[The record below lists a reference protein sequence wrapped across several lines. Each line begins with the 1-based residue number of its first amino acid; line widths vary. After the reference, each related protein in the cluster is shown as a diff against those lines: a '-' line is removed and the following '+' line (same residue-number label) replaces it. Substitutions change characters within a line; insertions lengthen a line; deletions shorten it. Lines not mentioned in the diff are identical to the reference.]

1 MKTFSDYFQTKDGG
15 VVGINRRAINAERK
29 KFLAALEANGL
40 NRDDPIYSLVVEDF
54 EDQFAKVEQIGR
66 RLTELTK
73 ERKGMEYDFNRV
85 LNVVGSAVDKE
96 GWGEGGSRENVS
108 YTEEQIARDIA
119 KAAEGEEFAAL
130 EELKEL
136 LDSSTL
142 QGNKIVIPKSILN
155 VQDEEGDPAVYKVSE
170 GETLMGPAVFA
181 KYLRQFE
188 EERGIDLENMLPAR
202 FASATGEQ
210 LKEDFDEL
218 YNNATEQIES
228 SQNVIK
234 EFEDLTKDLVRDTSV
249 VNDFF
254 ENVDRPIDLVKV
266 LSPETLRLI
275 EDQQDLLTSS
285 DFEGKSAR
293 DKSPY
298 GTVLIDNVS
307 NEYARREALPESPT
321 YTPSVFERE
330 RYVPPAGVTRPDD
343 VRRDPLQLA
352 PNDPRRGVS
361 PPEME
366 AAAIEGELDL
376 QEAEIEDAD
385 LQESFIDRVTDEN
398 QMVPEFGAPTP
409 TSVGGGR
416 GGQPSLEGSKGLD
429 EETRQYI
436 IDNFSMAGFLLQ
448 LPEGQLTAELE
459 VPPGS
464 GNMVTVDNVMAYI
477 DENGITDTNQIKGMF
492 LQTKWYN
499 ETEPQRREWQA
510 QWYGEGG
517 EVNQTWADST
527 ANQRALLDDEMDQI
541 RREAERLGLDL
552 DDEALWN
559 LAFEAKSMGFDTY
572 EIRENFVKTY
582 EDALFASDEG
592 RFEVT
597 RNDIREDAAQY
608 MTTWTDE
615 DLDNAARRVYL
626 GETTVEEIEAGIRAQ
641 AKADNPA
648 LASLIDQGY
657 TPQMYFASYAKE
669 AENLLERKVDFL
681 GGDKGL
687 YDQLVG
693 TDWSS
698 DGLARPMTRAE
709 FGRTL
714 RATPEWQYTDN
725 ARDAAYD
732 AASQIARMF
741 GAIG

>member
-1 MKTFSDYFQTKDGG
+1 MKTFSDYFQTKSGG
-15 VVGINRRAINAERK
+15 VVGINRRALNEERI
-29 KFLAALEANGL
+29 KFLNALEANGL
-40 NRDDPIYSLVVEDF
+40 NRNDPIYSLVSEDF
-54 EDQFAKVEQIGR
+54 NDQFAKIEQIGR

-96 GWGEGGSRENVS
+96 GWGEGGSREEVS

-142 QGNKIVIPKSILN
+142 QGNKIVIPKTILN

-210 LKEDFDEL
+210 LKKDFDEL

-228 SQNVIK
+228 SQNIIK

-249 VNDFF
+249 VNNFF

-275 EDQQDLLTSS
+275 EDQQDLLTSA
-285 DFEGKSAR
+285 GKEVGR
-293 DKSPY
+293 ETSPY
-298 GTVLIDNVS
+298 GTLLADNVS

-330 RYVPPAGVTRPDD
+330 RYIPPAGVTRPDD
-343 VRRDPLQLA
+343 VRQDPSQLA

-361 PPEME
+361 LPEME

-376 QEAEIEDAD
+376 QEAEIEDAE
-385 LQESFIDRVTDEN
+385 LQKSFIDRVTDEN
-398 QMVPEFGAPTP
+398 QMVPEFGAPVDEGGDT
-409 TSVGGGR
+409 GGG
-416 GGQPSLEGSKGLD
+416 GEPPPKGLD
-429 EETRQYI
+429 EDTRQYI

-464 GNMVTVDNVMAYI
+464 GNIVTVDNVMAYI
-477 DENGITDTNQIKGMF
+477 DQYGITDTNQIKGAF
-492 LQTKWYN
+492 LQTQWYKN
-499 ETEPQRREWQA
+499 TEPERRKRQA

-517 EVNQTWADST
+517 EVNQTWADSN

-541 RREAERLGLDL
+541 RREAKRLGLDL
-552 DDEALWN
+552 NDEDVWT
-559 LAFEAKSMGFDTY
+559 LAFEAWSMGFDTY
-572 EIRENFVKTY
+572 EIREQFVKVH

-597 RNDIREDAAQY
+597 RNEIREDAADY
-608 MTTWTDE
+608 MTTWTDK
-615 DLDNAARRVYL
+615 DLDDAARRVYL
-626 GETTVEEIEAGIRAQ
+626 GETTVEEIEAGLRAE
-641 AKADNPA
+641 AKAENPA

-657 TPQMYFASYAKE
+657 TPKMYFASYKKE
-669 AENLLERKVDFL
+669 AENLLERNVDFL
-681 GGDKGL
+681 GNDRGL
-687 YDQLVG
+687 YDQLTG
-693 TDWSS
+693 TEWDKE
-698 DGLARPMTRAE
+698 GARPMTRAE

-714 RATPEWQYTDN
+714 RSTPEWQYTDN

>member
-1 MKTFSDYFQTKDGG
+1 M
-15 VVGINRRAINAERK
+15 A
-29 KFLAALEANGL
+29 
-40 NRDDPIYSLVVEDF
+40 
-54 EDQFAKVEQIGR
+54 
-66 RLTELTK
+66 
-73 ERKGMEYDFNRV
+73 
-85 LNVVGSAVDKE
+85 
-96 GWGEGGSRENVS
+96 
-108 YTEEQIARDIA
+108 
-119 KAAEGEEFAAL
+119 
-130 EELKEL
+130 
-136 LDSSTL
+136 
-142 QGNKIVIPKSILN
+142 
-155 VQDEEGDPAVYKVSE
+155 
-170 GETLMGPAVFA
+170 
-181 KYLRQFE
+181 
-188 EERGIDLENMLPAR
+188 
-202 FASATGEQ
+202 
-210 LKEDFDEL
+210 
-218 YNNATEQIES
+218 
-228 SQNVIK
+228 
-234 EFEDLTKDLVRDTSV
+234 
-249 VNDFF
+249 VNDFVKYDDAGKAVAIDEERIADAIYRIERQMQSAGIYGSERDGDPSNATRKTLMRDLERKL
-254 ENVDRPIDLVKV
+254 ENLRRLEDEFDKATKKEEQGEFPSFLNVPGLQEFRDESLDVAMRAEGRGAMNIGTLVPQGATLARYTRLGAAEDSIKKSNDYGKNAQKAINDIAESLSGTGTTVNWDGEAIGIKALVKRLEKDYDIDLSKIDFDQDEANWNDSIRELLADQITFARAVEVNAKKYVQQQKELETEFVDLAEDTVGFLEAAEKGRWAPVVKYLDNKGLQEV
-266 LSPETLRLI
+266 MELEGTTAATQLLRDRAIEWSDDPERGLVSTQTLDAPTRLSPGTELSDSERDREMEIPVDNRL
-275 EDQQDLLTSS
+275 
-285 DFEGKSAR
+285 A
-293 DKSPY
+293 
-298 GTVLIDNVS
+298 V
-307 NEYARREALPESPT
+307 
-321 YTPSVFERE
+321 
-330 RYVPPAGVTRPDD
+330 
-343 VRRDPLQLA
+343 
-352 PNDPRRGVS
+352 
-361 PPEME
+361 PEME

-398 QMVPEFGAPTP
+398 QMVPEFGPP
-409 TSVGGGR
+409 VSRGGG
-416 GGQPSLEGSKGLD
+416 GGQPSLEDSKGLD
-429 EETRQYI
+429 AATRQYI

-572 EIRENFVKTY
+572 EIREQFVRTVEEGGKY
-582 EDALFASDEG
+582 LQELYDSDEG

-648 LASLIDQGY
+648 LASLIDQWY
-657 TPQMYFASYAKE
+657 TPKMYFASYAKE

-681 GGDKGL
+681 GADKGL

-725 ARDAAYD
+725 ARGAAYD

-741 GAIG
+741 GAVG

>member
-1 MKTFSDYFQTKDGG
+1 MAEETAQTKLREAYDKA
-15 VVGINRRAINAERK
+15 RESLEK
-29 KFLAALEANGL
+29 K
-40 NRDDPIYSLVVEDF
+40 R
-54 EDQFAKVEQIGR
+54 
-66 RLTELTK
+66 TELDK
-73 ERKGMEYDFNRV
+73 AF
-85 LNVVGSAVDKE
+85 DKE
-96 GWGEGGSRENVS
+96 QEARVDVIRDLDKEK
-108 YTEEQIARDIA
+108 EQ
-119 KAAEGEEFAAL
+119 AE
-130 EELKEL
+130 
-136 LDSSTL
+136 
-142 QGNKIVIPKSILN
+142 
-155 VQDEEGDPAVYKVSE
+155 SE
-170 GETLMGPAVFA
+170 VA
-181 KYLRQFE
+181 
-188 EERGIDLENMLPAR
+188 DLESKR
-202 FASATGEQ
+202 
-210 LKEDFDEL
+210 K
-218 YNNATEQIES
+218 ATEQLIS
-228 SQNVIK
+228 RYQNEVLSWNQVNTAYKKIWGETVPGYPKFKSGDSEK
-234 EFEDLTKDLVRDTSV
+234 EREEIRELRKQKLRRNSILVSLENQFKETNNEVDELGTKVEDLKTKLV
-249 VNDFF
+249 
-254 ENVDRPIDLVKV
+254 P
-266 LSPETLRLI
+266 LRK
-275 EDQQDLLTSS
+275 ES
-285 DFEGKSAR
+285 GKASGSR
-293 DKSPY
+293 S
-298 GTVLIDNVS
+298 G
-307 NEYARREALPESPT
+307 
-321 YTPSVFERE
+321 ERE
-330 RYVPPAGVTRPDD
+330 ELRERILSWDENASDEDALEWMWQNGFKDELKDVTEVETTKEWVDGRRVEVEKSVEGRLPLLRKIEELERQDED
-343 VRRDPLQLA
+343 AVRAEARQP
-352 PNDPRRGVS
+352 S
-361 PPEME
+361 P
-366 AAAIEGELDL
+366 GELDVEPL
-376 QEAEIEDAD
+376 SAGTELSESERIREGLDGRGGTQGPPGDPLGATEAEE
-385 LQESFIDRVTDEN
+385 LQESFIDRVTDES
-398 QMVPEFGAPTP
+398 QMVPEFGAP
-409 TSVGGGR
+409 VDEGGGTGG
-416 GGQPSLEGSKGLD
+416 GGQPPIEDPKGLD

-477 DENGITDTNQIKGMF
+477 DQYGITDTNQIKGMF
-492 LQTKWYN
+492 LQTEWYKN
-499 ETEPQRREWQA
+499 TEPQRRQWQST
-510 QWYGEGG
+510 WYGEGG
-517 EVNQTWADST
+517 KVNQTWADSN

-709 FGRTL
+709 FWRTL

>member
-1 MKTFSDYFQTKDGG
+1 MAVKDFVKYDDAGKAVAIDEDRIADAIYRIERQMQSAGIYGSERDGDPSNATRKTLMRDLERKLENLRRLEDEFDKSTRKEEQGEFPSFLNVPGLQEFKGESLAEGRGAMNIGTLVPQGATLARYTRLGAAEDSIKKSNDYGKNAQK
-15 VVGINRRAINAERK
+15 AIN
-29 KFLAALEANGL
+29 
-40 NRDDPIYSLVVEDF
+40 
-54 EDQFAKVEQIGR
+54 
-66 RLTELTK
+66 
-73 ERKGMEYDFNRV
+73 
-85 LNVVGSAVDKE
+85 
-96 GWGEGGSRENVS
+96 
-108 YTEEQIARDIA
+108 DIA
-119 KAAEGEEFAAL
+119 ESLSGTGTTVNWDGEAIGIKALVKRL
-130 EELKEL
+130 EK
-136 LDSSTL
+136 DY
-142 QGNKIVIPKSILN
+142 
-155 VQDEEGDPAVYKVSE
+155 D
-170 GETLMGPAVFA
+170 
-181 KYLRQFE
+181 
-188 EERGIDLENMLPAR
+188 IDL
-202 FASATGEQ
+202 S
-210 LKEDFDEL
+210 KIDFDEDEANWSDSIREL
-218 YNNATEQIES
+218 LGDQITFAREVETNAKKYVQQQKELETEFVGLAEDTVGFLEAAEKGRWAPVVKYLDDEGLQEVIELEGTTAATQLLRDRATEWLDDPERG
-228 SQNVIK
+228 
-234 EFEDLTKDLVRDTSV
+234 LVSTQTLDAPTQ
-249 VNDFF
+249 
-254 ENVDRPIDLVKV
+254 
-266 LSPETLRLI
+266 LSPGTELSDSERDREMEIPVDNRL
-275 EDQQDLLTSS
+275 
-285 DFEGKSAR
+285 A
-293 DKSPY
+293 
-298 GTVLIDNVS
+298 V
-307 NEYARREALPESPT
+307 
-321 YTPSVFERE
+321 
-330 RYVPPAGVTRPDD
+330 
-343 VRRDPLQLA
+343 
-352 PNDPRRGVS
+352 
-361 PPEME
+361 PEME
-366 AAAIEGELDL
+366 GAAIEDELDL
-376 QEAEIEDAD
+376 QEAEIEKAE

-398 QMVPEFGAPTP
+398 QMVPEFGAPV
-409 TSVGGGR
+409 SRGGG

-477 DENGITDTNQIKGMF
+477 DQNGITDTNQIKGMF
-492 LQTKWYN
+492 LQTEWYN
-499 ETEPQRREWQA
+499 QTEPERREWQA

-517 EVNQTWADST
+517 EVNQTWADSN

-582 EDALFASDEG
+582 EDALFAGDEG

-608 MTTWTDE
+608 MTTWPDE

>member
-1 MKTFSDYFQTKDGG
+1 MASNYLGVTLKEGGGFTKEDHKRFLEGLVKADLSGRLANNPDPSSSDRSIAGKAALRTDLAKFLNEKYLERIGALKDNAPKATITTSDYDAYRILENSLSKMGKGEFTALEKAEDFVENADVFLQGAEKLATAIKEKRSRITKGEDEQLDDNEWQKW
-15 VVGINRRAINAERK
+15 IANEAER
-29 KFLAALEANGL
+29 LGL
-40 NRDDPIYSLVVEDF
+40 DSRFTKRPRGQSNFDVNK
-54 EDQFAKVEQIGR
+54 QVEQLEDSIDIIKLEKNNLKTQADELRSVEITADQLRKDIEIISSGR
-66 RLTELTK
+66 PTDFLQILSPR
-73 ERKGMEYDFNRV
+73 ER
-85 LNVVGSAVDKE
+85 
-96 GWGEGGSRENVS
+96 
-108 YTEEQIARDIA
+108 EEA
-119 KAAEGEEFAAL
+119 KAR
-130 EELKEL
+130 LK
-136 LDSSTL
+136 D
-142 QGNKIVIPKSILN
+142 V
-155 VQDEEGDPAVYKVSE
+155 DAD
-170 GETLMGPAVFA
+170 
-181 KYLRQFE
+181 
-188 EERGIDLENMLPAR
+188 
-202 FASATGEQ
+202 ASA
-210 LKEDFDEL
+210 
-218 YNNATEQIES
+218 
-228 SQNVIK
+228 
-234 EFEDLTKDLVRDTSV
+234 
-249 VNDFF
+249 
-254 ENVDRPIDLVKV
+254 PVK
-266 LSPETLRLI
+266 LFTDRLI
-275 EDQQDLLTSS
+275 ESTPEYRPPAPGELDVDPATLSPGTDLTAS
-285 DFEGKSAR
+285 EQ
-293 DKSPY
+293 
-298 GTVLIDNVS
+298 
-307 NEYARREALPESPT
+307 
-321 YTPSVFERE
+321 ERE
-330 RYVPPAGVTRPDD
+330 F
-343 VRRDPLQLA
+343 
-352 PNDPRRGVS
+352 GVS
-361 PPEME
+361 EEPVVPEME
-366 AAAIEGELDL
+366 AAAIETQQAADL
-376 QEAEIEDAD
+376 QEAAIE
-385 LQESFIDRVTDEN
+385 QERALAEDFAAA
-398 QMVPEFGAPTP
+398 EFG
-409 TSVGGGR
+409 VGEEVRGEEGGGD
-416 GGQPSLEGSKGLD
+416 PEPKGLD
-429 EETRQYI
+429 EDTRQYI

-448 LPEGQLTAELE
+448 LPEGQLEAEVE

-464 GNMVTVDNVMAYI
+464 GNMVIVDNVMAYI
-477 DENGITDTNQIKGMF
+477 DQYGITDTNQIKGAF

-499 ETEPQRREWQA
+499 ETEPERRKRQS

-552 DDEALWN
+552 NDEDVWT
-559 LAFEAKSMGFDTY
+559 LAFEAWSMGFDTY
-572 EIRENFVKTY
+572 EIREQFVKVH

-681 GGDKGL
+681 GADKGL

>member
-1 MKTFSDYFQTKDGG
+1 M
-15 VVGINRRAINAERK
+15 
-29 KFLAALEANGL
+29 
-40 NRDDPIYSLVVEDF
+40 
-54 EDQFAKVEQIGR
+54 
-66 RLTELTK
+66 
-73 ERKGMEYDFNRV
+73 
-85 LNVVGSAVDKE
+85 
-96 GWGEGGSRENVS
+96 
-108 YTEEQIARDIA
+108 
-119 KAAEGEEFAAL
+119 
-130 EELKEL
+130 
-136 LDSSTL
+136 
-142 QGNKIVIPKSILN
+142 
-155 VQDEEGDPAVYKVSE
+155 
-170 GETLMGPAVFA
+170 
-181 KYLRQFE
+181 
-188 EERGIDLENMLPAR
+188 
-202 FASATGEQ
+202 
-210 LKEDFDEL
+210 
-218 YNNATEQIES
+218 
-228 SQNVIK
+228 
-234 EFEDLTKDLVRDTSV
+234 
-249 VNDFF
+249 
-254 ENVDRPIDLVKV
+254 
-266 LSPETLRLI
+266 
-275 EDQQDLLTSS
+275 
-285 DFEGKSAR
+285 
-293 DKSPY
+293 
-298 GTVLIDNVS
+298 
-307 NEYARREALPESPT
+307 
-321 YTPSVFERE
+321 
-330 RYVPPAGVTRPDD
+330 
-343 VRRDPLQLA
+343 
-352 PNDPRRGVS
+352 
-361 PPEME
+361 
-366 AAAIEGELDL
+366 
-376 QEAEIEDAD
+376 
-385 LQESFIDRVTDEN
+385 
-398 QMVPEFGAPTP
+398 PEFGAPV
-409 TSVGGGR
+409 SGGG
-416 GGQPSLEGSKGLD
+416 GGDPEPEGLD
-429 EETRQYI
+429 EDTRQYI

-448 LPEGQLTAELE
+448 LPEGQLTAEVE

-477 DENGITDTNQIKGMF
+477 DQYGITDTNQIEDMF

-510 QWYGEGG
+510 IWYGEGG
-517 EVNQTWADST
+517 KVNQTWADSN

-572 EIRENFVKTY
+572 EIREQFVRTVEEGGKY
-582 EDALFASDEG
+582 LQELYDSDEG

-597 RNDIREDAAQY
+597 RNDIRDDAAQY
-608 MTTWTDE
+608 MTTWTDA

-657 TPQMYFASYAKE
+657 TPKMYFASYAKE

>member
-1 MKTFSDYFQTKDGG
+1 
-15 VVGINRRAINAERK
+15 
-29 KFLAALEANGL
+29 
-40 NRDDPIYSLVVEDF
+40 
-54 EDQFAKVEQIGR
+54 
-66 RLTELTK
+66 
-73 ERKGMEYDFNRV
+73 
-85 LNVVGSAVDKE
+85 
-96 GWGEGGSRENVS
+96 
-108 YTEEQIARDIA
+108 
-119 KAAEGEEFAAL
+119 
-130 EELKEL
+130 
-136 LDSSTL
+136 
-142 QGNKIVIPKSILN
+142 
-155 VQDEEGDPAVYKVSE
+155 
-170 GETLMGPAVFA
+170 
-181 KYLRQFE
+181 
-188 EERGIDLENMLPAR
+188 
-202 FASATGEQ
+202 
-210 LKEDFDEL
+210 
-218 YNNATEQIES
+218 
-228 SQNVIK
+228 
-234 EFEDLTKDLVRDTSV
+234 
-249 VNDFF
+249 
-254 ENVDRPIDLVKV
+254 
-266 LSPETLRLI
+266 
-275 EDQQDLLTSS
+275 
-285 DFEGKSAR
+285 
-293 DKSPY
+293 
-298 GTVLIDNVS
+298 
-307 NEYARREALPESPT
+307 
-321 YTPSVFERE
+321 
-330 RYVPPAGVTRPDD
+330 
-343 VRRDPLQLA
+343 
-352 PNDPRRGVS
+352 
-361 PPEME
+361 ME
-366 AAAIEGELDL
+366 AAAIEDELDL
-376 QEAEIEDAD
+376 QEAEIEEAE
-385 LQESFIDRVTDEN
+385 LQESFIDRVTDES
-398 QMVPEFGAPTP
+398 QMVPEFGAPV
-409 TSVGGGR
+409 SGGGGT
-416 GGQPSLEGSKGLD
+416 GGDPEPGGLD
-429 EETRQYI
+429 EDTRQYI

-448 LPEGQLTAELE
+448 LPEGQLTAEVE

-477 DENGITDTNQIKGMF
+477 DQNGITDTNQIKGMF

-499 ETEPQRREWQA
+499 ETEPERRKRQA

-552 DDEALWN
+552 NDEDVWT
-559 LAFEAKSMGFDTY
+559 LAFEAWSMGFDTY

-657 TPQMYFASYAKE
+657 TPKMYFASYAKE

-681 GGDKGL
+681 GADKGL

>member
-1 MKTFSDYFQTKDGG
+1 MAEETAQTKLREAYDKA
-15 VVGINRRAINAERK
+15 RESLEK
-29 KFLAALEANGL
+29 K
-40 NRDDPIYSLVVEDF
+40 R
-54 EDQFAKVEQIGR
+54 
-66 RLTELTK
+66 TELDK
-73 ERKGMEYDFNRV
+73 AF
-85 LNVVGSAVDKE
+85 DKE
-96 GWGEGGSRENVS
+96 SEARVDVIRDLDKEK
-108 YTEEQIARDIA
+108 EQ
-119 KAAEGEEFAAL
+119 AE
-130 EELKEL
+130 
-136 LDSSTL
+136 
-142 QGNKIVIPKSILN
+142 
-155 VQDEEGDPAVYKVSE
+155 SE
-170 GETLMGPAVFA
+170 VA
-181 KYLRQFE
+181 
-188 EERGIDLENMLPAR
+188 DLESKR
-202 FASATGEQ
+202 
-210 LKEDFDEL
+210 K
-218 YNNATEQIES
+218 ATEQLIS
-228 SQNVIK
+228 RYQNEVLSWNQVNTAYKKIWGETVPGYPKFKSGDSEK
-234 EFEDLTKDLVRDTSV
+234 EREEIRELRKQKLRRNSILVSLENQFEGTNNEVDELGTKVEDLETKLVPLRKEASQASGS
-249 VNDFF
+249 
-254 ENVDRPIDLVKV
+254 R
-266 LSPETLRLI
+266 SPE
-275 EDQQDLLTSS
+275 
-285 DFEGKSAR
+285 
-293 DKSPY
+293 
-298 GTVLIDNVS
+298 
-307 NEYARREALPESPT
+307 REEL
-321 YTPSVFERE
+321 RE
-330 RYVPPAGVTRPDD
+330 RIRSWDENASDEDALEWMWQNGFKDELKAVTEVETTKEWVDGRQVEVEKSVEGRLPLLRKIEELE
-343 VRRDPLQLA
+343 RRDEDAVRAEARQP
-352 PNDPRRGVS
+352 S
-361 PPEME
+361 P
-366 AAAIEGELDL
+366 GELDVEPL
-376 QEAEIEDAD
+376 SAGTELSESERIREGLDSRGGAQGPPGDPLGEKLEEADRIEAEE
-385 LQESFIDRVTDEN
+385 LQESFIDRVTDES
-398 QMVPEFGAPTP
+398 QTVPEFGAPV
-409 TSVGGGR
+409 SGGG
-416 GGQPSLEGSKGLD
+416 GGDPEPEGLD
-429 EETRQYI
+429 EDTRQYI

-448 LPEGQLTAELE
+448 LPEGQLTAEVE

-477 DENGITDTNQIKGMF
+477 DQYGITDTNQIEDMF

-510 QWYGEGG
+510 IWYGEGG
-517 EVNQTWADST
+517 KVNQTWADSN

-572 EIRENFVKTY
+572 EIREQFVRTVEEGGKY
-582 EDALFASDEG
+582 LQELYDSDEG

-597 RNDIREDAAQY
+597 RNDIRDDAAQY
-608 MTTWTDE
+608 MTTWTDA

-657 TPQMYFASYAKE
+657 TPKMYFASYAKE